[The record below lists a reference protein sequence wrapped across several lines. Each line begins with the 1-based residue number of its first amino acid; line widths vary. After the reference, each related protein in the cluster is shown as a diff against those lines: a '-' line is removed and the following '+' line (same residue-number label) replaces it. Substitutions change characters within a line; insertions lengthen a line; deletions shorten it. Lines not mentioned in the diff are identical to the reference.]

1 MLDNTAR
8 VGFGTEKAEICQI
21 SAKHKDA
28 VFNAYSLPLK
38 KMSQEAENV
47 TGLKII
53 RGEMFS
59 GNEKL
64 STTPIKTVFENF
76 LIYLKSFNSPIILI
90 AHNGFRF
97 DFPIILRYLFQ
108 YKMMEQFKK
117 TVVGFADTLTIFKNF
132 LTKRQEEKQSFKV
145 EDLARDFLGP
155 EFTEGLHN
163 AAQDIKILSTLID
176 KINVPN
182 DKIISMAKSTPFILA
197 DRALKKYFKGAVTS
211 VIASKIALGRI
222 NLTTLKKAF
231 QLGGYDSVKMLLAE
245 NINNKPRVTKK

>member
-1 MLDNTAR
+1 
-8 VGFGTEKAEICQI
+8 
-21 SAKHKDA
+21 
-28 VFNAYSLPLK
+28 
-38 KMSQEAENV
+38 
-47 TGLKII
+47 
-53 RGEMFS
+53 
-59 GNEKL
+59 
-64 STTPIKTVFENF
+64 
-76 LIYLKSFNSPIILI
+76 
-90 AHNGFRF
+90 
-97 DFPIILRYLFQ
+97 
-108 YKMMEQFKK
+108 MMKQFKK

-245 NINNKPRVTKK
+245 NINNKPRVTKNEKTIKAIVDRLGHLLEKGVANETRHQKLLEVDADQCSLGPPHYHFSRQRRGAYGRSLASPSRQEDGGTFMYMGIPVVSQQRVVTMVDKK

>member
-1 MLDNTAR
+1 
-8 VGFGTEKAEICQI
+8 
-21 SAKHKDA
+21 
-28 VFNAYSLPLK
+28 
-38 KMSQEAENV
+38 
-47 TGLKII
+47 
-53 RGEMFS
+53 
-59 GNEKL
+59 
-64 STTPIKTVFENF
+64 
-76 LIYLKSFNSPIILI
+76 
-90 AHNGFRF
+90 
-97 DFPIILRYLFQ
+97 
-108 YKMMEQFKK
+108 MMEQFKK

-231 QLGGYDSVKMLLAE
+231 QFGGYDSVKMLLAE
-245 NINNKPRVTKK
+245 NINNKPRVTKNEKTIKAIVDRLDQRDKTDSIGLHRRHPMQRSRYGVDLCPTAVITTVACFIASLMTEENKTLVVDCNKVKRVPEKVMTAL

>member
-1 MLDNTAR
+1 
-8 VGFGTEKAEICQI
+8 
-21 SAKHKDA
+21 
-28 VFNAYSLPLK
+28 
-38 KMSQEAENV
+38 
-47 TGLKII
+47 
-53 RGEMFS
+53 
-59 GNEKL
+59 
-64 STTPIKTVFENF
+64 
-76 LIYLKSFNSPIILI
+76 
-90 AHNGFRF
+90 
-97 DFPIILRYLFQ
+97 
-108 YKMMEQFKK
+108 MMEQFKK

-132 LTKRQEEKQSFKV
+132 LTKRQEQKQSFKV

-197 DRALKKYFKGAVTS
+197 DRALKKYFKGAVTL

-245 NINNKPRVTKK
+245 NINNKPRVTKNEKTIKAIVDRLGEREKKK

>member
-1 MLDNTAR
+1 
-8 VGFGTEKAEICQI
+8 
-21 SAKHKDA
+21 
-28 VFNAYSLPLK
+28 
-38 KMSQEAENV
+38 
-47 TGLKII
+47 
-53 RGEMFS
+53 
-59 GNEKL
+59 
-64 STTPIKTVFENF
+64 
-76 LIYLKSFNSPIILI
+76 
-90 AHNGFRF
+90 
-97 DFPIILRYLFQ
+97 
-108 YKMMEQFKK
+108 MMEQFKK

-145 EDLARDFLGP
+145 EDLARYFLGP

-231 QLGGYDSVKMLLAE
+231 QLGGYDSVKLLLAE
-245 NINNKPRVTKK
+245 NINNKPRVTKNEKTIKAIVDRLATFASPPEIKPGTFVQFVHDNADFNIDTIDGKGMFHYMGTIEIATPADGIQPR

>member
-1 MLDNTAR
+1 
-8 VGFGTEKAEICQI
+8 
-21 SAKHKDA
+21 
-28 VFNAYSLPLK
+28 
-38 KMSQEAENV
+38 
-47 TGLKII
+47 
-53 RGEMFS
+53 
-59 GNEKL
+59 
-64 STTPIKTVFENF
+64 
-76 LIYLKSFNSPIILI
+76 
-90 AHNGFRF
+90 
-97 DFPIILRYLFQ
+97 
-108 YKMMEQFKK
+108 MMEQFKK

-182 DKIISMAKSTPFILA
+182 DKIISMAKSTPFTLA

-245 NINNKPRVTKK
+245 NINNKPRVTKNEKTIKAIVDRLECEKKDDIPLIVEKKI

>member
-1 MLDNTAR
+1 
-8 VGFGTEKAEICQI
+8 
-21 SAKHKDA
+21 
-28 VFNAYSLPLK
+28 
-38 KMSQEAENV
+38 
-47 TGLKII
+47 
-53 RGEMFS
+53 
-59 GNEKL
+59 
-64 STTPIKTVFENF
+64 
-76 LIYLKSFNSPIILI
+76 
-90 AHNGFRF
+90 
-97 DFPIILRYLFQ
+97 
-108 YKMMEQFKK
+108 MMEQFKK

-197 DRALKKYFKGAVTS
+197 DIALKKYFKGAVTS

-231 QLGGYDSVKMLLAE
+231 QLGGYDSVKINLCESQIANEYRFGLEENVNLLTA
-245 NINNKPRVTKK
+245 NAVADDIVLLVNSVDSTKTLFDLKISLLDRIGLRVRFEYRQWKTAVF

>member
-1 MLDNTAR
+1 
-8 VGFGTEKAEICQI
+8 
-21 SAKHKDA
+21 
-28 VFNAYSLPLK
+28 
-38 KMSQEAENV
+38 
-47 TGLKII
+47 
-53 RGEMFS
+53 
-59 GNEKL
+59 
-64 STTPIKTVFENF
+64 
-76 LIYLKSFNSPIILI
+76 
-90 AHNGFRF
+90 
-97 DFPIILRYLFQ
+97 
-108 YKMMEQFKK
+108 MMEQFKK

-163 AAQDIKILSTLID
+163 TAQDIKILSTLID

-245 NINNKPRVTKK
+245 NINNKPRVTKNEKTIKAIVDRLDDIIVIAKSEEKLQQMIEQLHTQSQWIDLGMNKQKTNVMTNKEQPLQIQI